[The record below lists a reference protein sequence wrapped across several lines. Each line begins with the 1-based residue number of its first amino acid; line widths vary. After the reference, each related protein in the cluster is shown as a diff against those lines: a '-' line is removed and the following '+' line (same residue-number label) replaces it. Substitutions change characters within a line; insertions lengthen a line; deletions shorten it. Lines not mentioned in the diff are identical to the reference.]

1 MDKLNLDDALNFGE
15 LSGRSREYSALSL
28 AYIGDCVYEMY
39 VRSYL
44 LGKGNRRVNDLHRM
58 ATQYVRAKAQAE
70 FYHKIEDIL
79 TEDEKA
85 VFHRGRNTKSHPPK
99 NADVIEYKIATGV
112 EALIGYLYIEG
123 KSDRISELMSNLF
136 V

>member
-1 MDKLNLDDALNFGE
+1 MDKLNLEDALNFGE

-28 AYIGDCVYEMY
+28 AYIGDCVYEIY

-79 TEDEKA
+79 TENEKA

-123 KSDRISELMSNLF
+123 KSDRISELMSHLF
-136 V
+136 D

>member
-15 LSGRSREYSALSL
+15 LSGRSKEYSALSL

-44 LGKGNRRVNDLHRM
+44 LGKGNRRVNELHRM

-123 KSDRISELMSNLF
+123 KSDRISELMSHLF

>member
-1 MDKLNLDDALNFGE
+1 MDKLNLEDALNFGE

-28 AYIGDCVYEMY
+28 AYIGDCVYEIY

-79 TEDEKA
+79 TENEKA

-136 V
+136 D

>member
-1 MDKLNLDDALNFGE
+1 MDKLNLEDALNFGE

-28 AYIGDCVYEMY
+28 AYIGDCVYEIY

-79 TEDEKA
+79 TENEKA

>member
-15 LSGRSREYSALSL
+15 LSGRSKEYSALSL

-70 FYHKIEDIL
+70 FYYKIEDIL
-79 TEDEKA
+79 TDDEKA

-99 NADVIEYKIATGV
+99 NANVIEYKIATGV

>member
-15 LSGRSREYSALSL
+15 LSGRSKEYSALSL

-70 FYHKIEDIL
+70 FYYKIEDIL
-79 TEDEKA
+79 TDDEKA

-99 NADVIEYKIATGV
+99 NANVIEYKIATGV

-123 KSDRISELMSNLF
+123 KSDRISELMSNCF